1 MIPDIAPPGSSPPP
15 LSAAVKSLLRHFH
28 RQSPIRGGSLLI
40 TIFGDS
46 IAPRGGAI
54 TLGSL
59 ISVARLFQLTERLV
73 RTSVARLAS
82 DGWLIARRDGR
93 RSEYRL
99 SPTGLERFAE
109 ATHRIYGEI
118 PSSWDGQW
126 TLLMLPPAATGSR
139 RQDVRD
145 ELRWL
150 GFGQVNPGLFA
161 HPNLSVKQA
170 RAALTGLDGVEN
182 ALLLKSESEGS
193 QADRRLIA
201 SGWDLGDLTRRY
213 RRFVDTFTPV
223 LEAATSKSSAALTT
237 ADPDQPPAASHH
249 SRAAAASEM
258 GTASGMAAASG
269 MGASTHEPN
278 SPSNTRSSA
287 NAPHGPSG
295 PICLNDGAPS
305 PGARRPDCLVRP
317 LPAEAAFVIRTLLIH
332 EYRKI
337 HLQDP
342 LLPPALLPSDW
353 VGAAAYDLSKRLY
366 SAVFA
371 AAERYLSDTASTM
384 TEPLPPADSSAYTR
398 FGGLLQPD

>member
-1 MIPDIAPPGSSPPP
+1 
-15 LSAAVKSLLRHFH
+15 LRHFH

-59 ISVARLFQLTERLV
+59 ISLAQPFELTERLV

-99 SPTGLERFAE
+99 SPTGLARFAE
-109 ATHRIYGEI
+109 ATGRIYGEI

-126 TLLMLPPAATGSR
+126 TLLILPTGAQRRESHEALAARRGATGAR
-139 RQDVRD
+139 PKRQDVRD

-150 GFGQVNPGLFA
+150 GFGQVSPGVFA
-161 HPNLSVKQA
+161 HPNWSVEQA
-170 RAALTGLDGVEN
+170 RAALNGLDGAAD

-193 QADRRLIA
+193 EADRRLVA
-201 SGWDLGDLTRRY
+201 SGWDLGDLARRY
-213 RRFVDTFTPV
+213 RRFVDIFAPV
-223 LEAATSKSSAALTT
+223 LEALRPRTPPTRHG
-237 ADPDQPPAASHH
+237 PAATDPACATDDAIGDTTGS
-249 SRAAAASEM
+249 
-258 GTASGMAAASG
+258 ASGSAPGSASG
-269 MGASTHEPN
+269 NTTG
-278 SPSNTRSSA
+278 SPIGSA
-287 NAPHGPSG
+287 PGSVTDNAPGSAT
-295 PICLNDGAPS
+295 CADGA
-305 PGARRPDCLVRP
+305 
-317 LPAEAAFVIRTLLIH
+317 LPAEAAFIIRTLLIH

-342 LLPPALLPSDW
+342 LLPQALLPSDW
-353 VGAAAYDLSKRLY
+353 VGAAAYDLSKQLY

-384 TEPLPPADSSAYTR
+384 TEPLPPAGEPAYAR
-398 FGGLLQPD
+398 FGGLKA

>member
-1 MIPDIAPPGSSPPP
+1 MIPETPLPRSSAPALPATVRP
-15 LSAAVKSLLRHFH
+15 LLRHFH

-40 TIFGDS
+40 TIFGDA

-59 ISVARLFQLTERLV
+59 ISLAHPFELTERLV

-109 ATHRIYGEI
+109 ATRRIYGEI

-126 TLLMLPPAATGSR
+126 TLLALPPGTGSR
-139 RQDVRD
+139 RQDLRD

-161 HPNLSVKQA
+161 HPNWSVERA
-170 RAALTGLDGVEN
+170 RTALGDLPGLEN

-193 QADRRLIA
+193 EADRRLVA

-213 RRFVDTFTPV
+213 RRFVEIFSPV
-223 LEAATSKSSAALTT
+223 LEAV
-237 ADPDQPPAASHH
+237 ASRD
-249 SRAAAASEM
+249 RAN
-258 GTASGMAAASG
+258 G
-269 MGASTHEPN
+269 
-278 SPSNTRSSA
+278 
-287 NAPHGPSG
+287 
-295 PICLNDGAPS
+295 D
-305 PGARRPDCLVRP
+305 P
-317 LPAEAAFVIRTLLIH
+317 LPAETAFIIRTFLIH

-342 LLPPALLPSDW
+342 LLPLALLPSDW
-353 VGAAAYDLSKRLY
+353 VGAAAYELTKGLY

-371 AAERYLSDTASTM
+371 AAERYLTDTASTM
-384 TEPLPPADSSAYTR
+384 TGPLPPADKSAHAR
-398 FGGLLQPD
+398 FGGLAAG

>member
-1 MIPDIAPPGSSPPP
+1 MSADSPLPSSSTPALP
-15 LSAAVKSLLRHFH
+15 AAVSALLRHFH

-46 IAPRGGAI
+46 IAPRGGTIA
-54 TLGSL
+54 LSSL
-59 ISVARLFQLTERLV
+59 ISLVQPFELTERLV

-99 SPTGLERFAE
+99 SPTGAERFAE
-109 ATHRIYGEI
+109 ATRRIYGEI
-118 PSSWDGQW
+118 PSSWDRQW
-126 TLLMLPPAATGSR
+126 TLLILPPGTGSR
-139 RQDVRD
+139 RQDLRD

-161 HPNLSVKQA
+161 HPNWNVERA
-170 RAALTGLDGVEN
+170 RVALNGLNGLED

-193 QADRRLIA
+193 EADRRLVA

-213 RRFVDTFTPV
+213 RRFVDVFAPV
-223 LEAATSKSSAALTT
+223 LDAVRPITPAT
-237 ADPDQPPAASHH
+237 
-249 SRAAAASEM
+249 R
-258 GTASGMAAASG
+258 
-269 MGASTHEPN
+269 
-278 SPSNTRSSA
+278 NTKLK
-287 NAPHGPSG
+287 
-295 PICLNDGAPS
+295 IDGAEGPDRVHDA
-305 PGARRPDCLVRP
+305 GA
-317 LPAEAAFVIRTLLIH
+317 AEAAFIIRTLLIH

-353 VGAAAYDLSKRLY
+353 VGAAAYELARQLY

-371 AAERYLSDTASTM
+371 SAERFLSATASTM
-384 TEPLPPADSSAYTR
+384 TEPLPPAGRSAYER
-398 FGGLLQPD
+398 FGGLEPQ